1 MRGISEPRG
10 RAGAIEGMPLQ
21 LLIMVIVAVVVLGII
36 LGWIYILSDTDPMI
50 DRIVVEP
57 DEVHMTGA
65 SIPSI
70 TITVLDTDGN
80 NVKGV
85 VVVISGCNLEIVEE
99 LESGTGTIQLAG
111 IDLPYGRPT
120 GYLSIVAERSGM
132 GRKTTDVVVF
142 QGL

>member
-1 MRGISEPRG
+1 MRKQQGLRSSS
-10 RAGAIEGMPLQ
+10 GAIEGMPLQ
-21 LLIMVIVAVVVLGII
+21 LLIMVIVAVIVVGII
-36 LGWIYILSDTDPMI
+36 LGWIYVLSDTDPVI

-57 DEVHMTGA
+57 DEIHLSGSST
-65 SIPSI
+65 PSI

-85 VVVISGCNLEIVEE
+85 VIVVSGCNLEIVEE
-99 LESGTGTIQLAG
+99 MESGTGNIQLTG
-111 IDLPYGRPT
+111 IELPYGRPT

-132 GRKTTDVVVF
+132 GKKTTDIVVF

>member
-1 MRGISEPRG
+1 MRRRFGPRG
-10 RAGAIEGMPLQ
+10 HAGAIEGMPLQ
-21 LLIMVIVAVVVLGII
+21 LLIMAIVAVIVLGII

-50 DRIVVEP
+50 DRIVVDP
-57 DEVHMTGA
+57 DEVHLSGTTT
-65 SIPSI
+65 PSL

-85 VVVISGCNLEIVEE
+85 VIVISGCNLDIVKE
-99 LESGTGTIQLAG
+99 LEAGTGSIQLTG